1 LSSIKL
7 EVPNRPPLSK
17 ILILTSTWL
26 ISPLKKLVSSF
37 ITSKKKSKSLSSNWR
52 TFQATLQVSQQR
64 HDCLGEVPPHL
75 HKLKGELERI
85 YESLEKKNELLMAAM
100 MKNFGRTQ

>member
-1 LSSIKL
+1 LTWPIF
-7 EVPNRPPLSK
+7 PLR
-17 ILILTSTWL
+17 
-26 ISPLKKLVSSF
+26 KLVSSF
-37 ITSKKKSKSLSSNWR
+37 IISKKKSKSLSSNWKI
-52 TFQATLQVSQQR
+52 FQVMLLVSLKR
-64 HDCLGEVPPHL
+64 FDCLGEVPPHL